1 MQDKKTASGWLL
13 SNQSATINCAIN
25 DVLLRYGQWHA
36 IQSGDYI
43 ELGLLRLVVAD
54 DCDAENTAELMTVSA
69 PWRDD
74 DGGVLHEK
82 NLNPFADLPRFTPEM
97 QAQTSAERTLEKTDV
112 ITQLAWQFR
121 QAVTD
126 PTFLQRGQASTGA
139 SQVTD
144 QVTTTLEQLARQ
156 DPAHFSLED
165 VLSGQLSIDQVL
177 HRIGP
182 DDPAWNTP
190 AAPENVL
197 LLFADEMARQEPSP
211 LPGLTRREHHA
222 ISPDSPVSIG
232 ATNPITTAM
241 TTAFP
246 QQPEMVK
253 NSDVRS

>member
-25 DVLLRYGQWHA
+25 DVLLLYGQWHA

-54 DCDAENTAELMTVSA
+54 DCDAENTAE
-69 PWRDD
+69 
-74 DGGVLHEK
+74 
-82 NLNPFADLPRFTPEM
+82 LNPFADLPRFTPEM